1 MFQEEVKEKW
11 ENLYLRQY
19 EQKVS
24 FQNLTLLE
32 GLLFAQLKISIT
44 PTMING
50 EDSISDQPVLNNFSF
65 TTNMTVNRIIEHNT
79 KLVINDFTHKYD
91 KIDITY
97 GNNIYE
103 EKKVDES
110 DDELYATIPFTFKAN
125 STNCLIDQWSSQ
137 SLSSRLK
144 KAFSFNGNRADVA
157 PKIPPPRKA
166 SDQPI
171 KNRVSIPEVKLNA
184 HKENGYTFRGT
195 LSNLKRSCSKLLI
208 SSTSNNKTKTNNQ
221 TRLSSKNTLKYN
233 NETVNKLFT
242 EKYLKKIETKS
253 SIKTRRIS
261 QTTVRKSNSNNKQR
275 NSYSS
280 SVKKSTSSCSSFLNQ
295 KKNNTRCKSL
305 KTKNKYHAS
314 ISLKL
319 TKRSYQIL
327 TSHSDLSTDNSV
339 MSLNYCQT
347 DSEYRERSINH
358 QLKEKFKK
366 SVLPSNIDKETTTL
380 NKKTT
385 AEEKCCDVQFS
396 QNPSNIYL
404 KPIYC
409 ELLSTTNDPNFARN
423 IKGKKTLLQMA
434 IDSNL
439 YKQEEVK
446 LETIAFDIHQPL
458 PTIPII

>member
-1 MFQEEVKEKW
+1 
-11 ENLYLRQY
+11 
-19 EQKVS
+19 
-24 FQNLTLLE
+24 
-32 GLLFAQLKISIT
+32 
-44 PTMING
+44 MING
-50 EDSISDQPVLNNFSF
+50 EDLLCDQPVLNNFSF
-65 TTNMTVNRIIEHNT
+65 TTNMTVNRIIEYNT

-97 GNNIYE
+97 DNNMYE

-110 DDELYATIPFTFKAN
+110 DDDLYATIPFTFKAH
-125 STNCLIDQWSSQ
+125 STNCLIDQSTQ

-144 KAFSFNGNRADVA
+144 KAFSFNGDRDDVA

-171 KNRVSIPEVKLNA
+171 KNRVSIPEVKPNA
-184 HKENGYTFRGT
+184 HKENGYTVKGT

-208 SSTSNNKTKTNNQ
+208 LGTSNNKTKSNDQ
-221 TRLSSKNTLKYN
+221 TRLSSKNTTKN
-233 NETVNKLFT
+233 DNETVNKLFP
-242 EKYLKKIETKS
+242 EKFLKKIETKS

-261 QTTVRKSNSNNKQR
+261 QASLRKSNSNNKQR
-275 NSYSS
+275 NSYSNNKQRNSHSS
-280 SVKKSTSSCSSFLNQ
+280 SVKKSTSNCSSFLNQ
-295 KKNNTRCKSL
+295 KKYNTRCKSL
-305 KTKNKYHAS
+305 KTKNKYRAS

-347 DSEYRERSINH
+347 ESEYRERSINH

-366 SVLPSNIDKETTTL
+366 NVLPINNDKETTTL

-409 ELLSTTNDPNFARN
+409 ELLSSTNDPNFARN
-423 IKGKKTLLQMA
+423 IEGKKTLLQMA

-439 YKQEEVK
+439 YKQEEIK
-446 LETIAFDIHQPL
+446 LKTIAFDIHQPL